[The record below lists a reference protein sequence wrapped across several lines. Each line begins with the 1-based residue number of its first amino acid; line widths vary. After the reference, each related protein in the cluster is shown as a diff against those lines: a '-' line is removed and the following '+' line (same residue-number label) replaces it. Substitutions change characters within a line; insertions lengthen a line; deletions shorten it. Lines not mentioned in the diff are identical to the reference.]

1 MSSAPHHHDAEN
13 VGVLP
18 GLPGSDT
25 APGSGPAVAELFAG
39 LLDDAA
45 PLYPQGRG
53 EGEVAAHVSRAAAGY
68 GYLLGALVVPAR
80 GCGRVAAD
88 LDAVRGD
95 SAGTP
100 RVTDVCV
107 EADPAAADPLA
118 DAAACA
124 TTLDARDDVRV
135 VALSV
140 PLPGA
145 GDAAAAADLAGRLA
159 PVTPYPGVRVWVRV
173 APGRGL
179 KGVLQVLAL
188 AGDAVGACVAVG
200 GASAA
205 AVPSTDDLADALR
218 ACVDSEVL
226 VRLTGGP
233 ARAVRGPDPTT
244 GVAGHGVLNVVG
256 AMRAA
261 LNGAEP
267 PEVAEVLASTD
278 ASALASGTRRIS
290 EADAAVLRAF
300 WVGAAVP
307 DVGVPLD
314 DLVALG
320 LLRSP

>member
-1 MSSAPHHHDAEN
+1 MSNAPHHHDAEN

-25 APGSGPAVAELFAG
+25 SPGVGPAVAELFAG
-39 LLDDAA
+39 LLEDAA
-45 PLYPQGRG
+45 AVQERG
-53 EGEVAAHVSRAAAGY
+53 PREGAVAAHVARAGH
-68 GYLLGALVVPAR
+68 GGPVGALVVPA
-80 GCGRVAAD
+80 CGWERVAAD
-88 LDAVRGD
+88 LEGVRDAASG
-95 SAGTP
+95 SA
-100 RVTDVCV
+100 RAVDVVV
-107 EADPAAADPLA
+107 EADPDAADPLA
-118 DAAACA
+118 DAAEAA
-124 TTLDARDDVRV
+124 TTLDGRDDVLV

-159 PVTPYPGVRVWVRV
+159 LATPRADVRVWVRV

-179 KGVLQVLAL
+179 AGVLQVLAR
-188 AGDAVGACVAVG
+188 AGDGVGACLPIG
-200 GASAA
+200 GAGTAA
-205 AVPSTDDLADALR
+205 IPATEDLATALR
-218 ACVDSEVL
+218 ACVDNEVPL
-226 VRLTGGP
+226 RLTGGP

-261 LNGAEP
+261 LNGAEA

-278 ASALASGTRRIS
+278 ATALASGTRRIS

-300 WVGAAVP
+300 WVAAAVP
-307 DVGVPLD
+307 DVGATLD